1 MIRYASES
9 RFADLCCDEPSIR
22 LPVNKTKFSILLTPR
37 VLQFARTTRLTQTD
51 ALHSCDATDSRVLVI
66 RPRNRTRCRSSHPCN
81 QPLAYPPTLPRF
93 PDATLY
99 R

>member
-22 LPVNKTKFSILLTPR
+22 LPVNRSKFSILLTPR

-51 ALHSCDATDSRVLVI
+51 ALHSCDATVSRFSVI
-66 RPRNRTRCRSSHPCN
+66 RPRNR
-81 QPLAYPPTLPRF
+81 
-93 PDATLY
+93 D
-99 R
+99 